1 MPHDARRGARRMILD
16 LFAGPGGWDEGAR
29 MLAFSATCPCAGL
42 PWHHIA
48 HSMRPAADPIL
59 EEFPW
64 LDAA

>member
-1 MPHDARRGARRMILD
+1 MILD